1 MAKKKSTTK
10 KTTSAPSQIDAT
22 REYIDSFQR
31 LIPKN
36 FISPTPPAPSVSST
50 PVDVIPL
57 RGEDSIAAG
66 KTYPSIDTSTKR
78 DGDSRGAL
86 GTYPSV
92 SASTMGATERGE
104 YRASTGGTGGT
115 GTAATSTVSMEQQ
128 DAFAMIK
135 ELFTNYGLEDLI
147 PAINEL
153 MISGVGPAAASL
165 AIKTEKKYNEDP
177 ITKQPI
183 GYKKRFYGNEL
194 RREQGLNVLSEA
206 EYLALEDSYSETLT
220 SYGLI
225 NYFGPKGSERT
236 RRMAEVIGANISAVE
251 FNDRVQTAYSRVQN
265 TDANT
270 RNAFKTIYGITD
282 ADLTRYFLNPAEN
295 VNVLKEKVSTA
306 EIYGSA
312 VAQGLS
318 GSVEVSTQLAK
329 LGVDKQ
335 LARQGYSIVAD
346 VLPEATKLGQIY
358 NEISGYKPEDKLS
371 GYTQAMA
378 EQEVFQGLASA
389 RRARER
395 LVEREMAEFGG
406 ESGLSKAS
414 LTRETGGRI

>member
-1 MAKKKSTTK
+1 MAKKKGAERVTPKKATPAST
-10 KTTSAPSQIDAT
+10 P
-22 REYIDSFQR
+22 EYIDAFQR
-31 LIPKN
+31 LVPKN
-36 FISPTPPAPSVSST
+36 FISPTPPAPSVST
-50 PVDVIPL
+50 APVEVIPL
-57 RGEDSIAAG
+57 RGQDSIAAG
-66 KTYPSIDTSTKR
+66 KTYPSADVPTQR

-86 GTYPSV
+86 GTYPS
-92 SASTMGATERGE
+92 ASTMGATARGE
-104 YRASTGGTGGT
+104 YTASTGGAT
-115 GTAATSTVSMEQQ
+115 GTAATPTVSMEQQ

-135 ELFTNYGLEDLI
+135 EIFTNYGLEDLI

-153 MISGVGPAAASL
+153 MISGVGPAAATL
-165 AIKTEKKYNEDP
+165 ALKTEKKYNEDP

-251 FNDRVQTAYSRVQN
+251 FNDRVQTSYNRVQN
-265 TDANT
+265 TDAAT

-282 ADLTRYFLNPAEN
+282 SDLTRYFLNPAEN

-306 EIYGSA
+306 EIYGAA

-318 GSVEVSTQLAK
+318 GSVEVAQGLAK
-329 LGVDKQ
+329 LGVDKE
-335 LARQGYSIVAD
+335 LARKGYSVIAD
-346 VLPEATKLGQIY
+346 VLPEATKLSQIY
-358 NEISGYKPEDKLS
+358 EELP
-371 GYTQAMA
+371 GYTQATA
-378 EQEVFQGLASA
+378 EAEVFQGLASA
-389 RRARER
+389 QRAREA
-395 LVEREMAEFGG
+395 LVKREMAAFSG
-406 ESGLSKAS
+406 ESGLSKTS